1 MGDEPQGRPQEE
13 RWEQLRPEA
22 FSIRTLEDFIGY
34 GVGGG
39 GGVGEGKKK
48 RRREER
54 KGRGVEGKEVEGGGK
69 TEGKGTLKK
78 GERHNFSKE
87 GL

>member
-1 MGDEPQGRPQEE
+1 MG
-13 RWEQLRPEA
+13 W
-22 FSIRTLEDFIGY
+22 
-34 GVGGG
+34 G

-48 RRREER
+48 RRGEER
-54 KGRGVEGKEVEGGGK
+54 EGRGVEGKEGEGGGK

>member
-13 RWEQLRPEA
+13 RWEQLLPEV

-34 GVGGG
+34 GVGGWCRG
-39 GGVGEGKKK
+39 GKKEEK
-48 RRREER
+48 RGREGGE
-54 KGRGVEGKEVEGGGK
+54 GRGVEGKEGEGGGK

>member
-1 MGDEPQGRPQEE
+1 MG
-13 RWEQLRPEA
+13 W
-22 FSIRTLEDFIGY
+22 
-34 GVGGG
+34 G
-39 GGVGEGKKK
+39 GGVREGKKK
-48 RRREER
+48 RRGEER
-54 KGRGVEGKEVEGGGK
+54 EGRGVEGKEGEGGGK